1 LEVVMLKGS
10 QQQLLREITRRILTV
25 STPEQVLLFGS
36 SVRGDAGP
44 DSDLDLLVIEDV
56 DRPRQRS
63 VEIRRTLRGLLI
75 PIDVIVA
82 TPQQI
87 ERYGQSPALMYQSA
101 LRDGQVLYER
111 PPRT

>member
-1 LEVVMLKGS
+1 MSEGS

-36 SVRGDAGP
+36 SVRGDLGP
-44 DSDLDLLVIEDV
+44 DSDLDLLVIEEV
-56 DRPRQRS
+56 ERPRQRS
-63 VEIRRTLRGLLI
+63 VEIRRALRGLLV

-87 ERYGQSPALMYQSA
+87 ERYGQSSVLIYQSA
-101 LRDGQVLYER
+101 IRDGQVLYER
-111 PPRT
+111 PPRA